1 LEIEPL
7 TNSRFLL
14 RWPATGESPVLQ
26 ESSTVGPNSVWLSVP
41 EALETA
47 GAFRQVVV
55 SASGQSRFFR
65 LFRFSAEPAR
75 IIETSP
81 ADGEMEVSVHRETV
95 FRFDAPLAADT
106 LLSIAIVSA
115 RAAGTSLLTR
125 SELATDRRSV
135 ALFYQEPIPANT
147 RVQVRFDGFLVLDDA
162 GRALDADADG
172 LPGGVL
178 ETSFTTVNATAVGNT
193 AVVGQVLASEKNPD
207 GSDRPLRGVTITVDG
222 AEQDLRTQTAADGT
236 FRLQPAPAGRF
247 FVHIDGRT
255 SPLSRWPEGAYY
267 PFVGKTWEA
276 EPGRTN
282 NLAGG
287 DGRIFLP
294 LVPADALQTVN
305 ATDTTVISFSPSVL
319 AATPTLVGVEI
330 RVPAN
335 ALFSDNGTRGG
346 RVGIA
351 PVAPD
356 RLPEPLPPGLSL
368 PLVITI
374 QTDGPSNFDR
384 PVPVRFP
391 NLPDPVTGDVL
402 PPGAKTALWSFDHDT
417 GRWEIA
423 GPMTISADGRFAETD
438 PGVGVRQP
446 GWHGSAPGGPG
457 GGPGGPGGG
466 GPGDDCEACDDD
478 PPKEPPDCNFFDPF
492 CEGNNCRKEA
502 RLLANSVQDLILD
515 IGAANMTDGAPGC
528 AAGIAGSAARAAR
541 DCALDLEPCG
551 GIDIGNPI
559 IDGAVGAALGCI
571 PKVGAIL
578 GAAWTFKSVIFNVD
592 AVIDCAGKQGQR
604 PSLHGAIGGVGGSF
618 NPVAARLKLLL
629 SQQLEVCEASS
640 NLVAAWFGP
649 VWAVAQTPQEGDL
662 YASFFQAVA
671 DTVQPDSDGQRAVTA
686 AERATLLG
694 RPRPSSTSA
703 ADVEQLLHRL
713 NLMAT
718 GTFRAGTPEADA
730 FLVAQAEWDAVV
742 AERVAEGWETLL
754 DGIFRVAA
762 VVSSLAE
769 PAAGSSSYGTWTS
782 SAANPNLHATPSDNA
797 TSLEPAFPKRSHF
810 FDLQDLATG
819 FRRQGR
825 LTPDGK
831 LPPQI
836 LAMDR
841 RYRISFLDPETGR
854 IGSATFRSASAGL
867 RTRIPAAP
875 LLQDASPDRDG
886 DGLGDRA
893 EWILGSDP
901 ANPDS
906 DGDGLTD
913 GAEFQTG
920 DNPIDGREVVIGV
933 IGGADTP
940 GTAEHLAIDGEVAVV
955 ADGTSGVAV
964 FDLTDP
970 RSPVRIAQIAV
981 PQARSVALSG
991 GLALVGRGN
1000 GASLLDLR
1008 LPSQPSVLTNFAGSA
1023 VTSVALASP
1032 FGYFGRG
1039 PNVEVVDLV
1048 TARLLPAVALGTT
1061 VHDLAVDGDVLHV
1074 LTASDLRLYRRV
1086 GATLQELSRTPVA
1099 GGPSPL
1105 EAGRK
1110 LFAGGGRAYVG
1121 YFDGF
1126 TILDVSNQ
1134 TAPVVLARQPRTQA
1148 AIHDLVENGSGQLAT
1163 TTSSAGTSTLAVSLY
1178 EVLSG
1183 TSTTNFV
1190 TTLPTPGDPRSI
1202 VIHRGLAYVADG
1214 PGGLQ
1219 VLNFLPRDTAGQR
1232 PSIAFGPPLNTQTS
1246 LEIGSTPLL
1255 TFVTGD
1261 DRQVREVELYRDG
1274 QRIASAGSFPFQIP
1288 VPIAPADAGQG
1299 SVVFRA
1305 RAIDTA
1311 GNERWTDERRVTLTP
1326 DQTPPEI
1333 YLLSPANGGEF
1344 LPGIVDSIT
1353 VGFSE
1358 AMSVGS
1364 LANGL
1369 LLNEAGP
1376 DGNHATADDRAIPVS
1391 IGYQGANLT
1400 AELRPTP
1407 AFPAGRYRLR
1417 ATTGVTDASGLAL
1430 ASERV
1435 WTFRIPPPAVIASTP
1450 NNNSNHRPGT
1460 LTEITAR
1467 FTGLMDAASLR
1478 SSGFHLAHAGSD
1490 GQVGTADD
1498 LPLDVSTL
1506 SFSAVSNRMSFMPAT
1521 PLRSGRYRATL
1532 TTNAVDILGNA
1543 LAAAVSWNFS
1553 VPFPSVTSVE
1563 PPDGHARPVNGISSI
1578 QVGFSEPMN
1587 PDSLAIGFTLALTNG
1602 SPTLGGV
1609 VDYDPATQLGTLR
1622 FSGPLP
1628 AGEYRFQ
1635 VTSNAT
1641 DRFGNPVNPAFSSRF
1656 GVHGPVS
1663 WAVDADGNW
1672 NTATNWTPHRPGLA
1686 DDVVINRP
1694 AGVFTISH
1702 TSGQSL
1708 VNTLESAENLSLT
1721 GGTLTIRSNSFVR
1734 GSLSLQNA
1742 TLSNAADL
1750 RVDGPVTFG
1759 SNASLIGPGQLTL
1772 GGPATLQGG
1781 SLANSV
1787 GIAGQRIIVEA
1798 GPLSWTTGNVD
1809 PYDSSASAHWIIGPG
1824 ATLEAIAGTT
1834 SRDWQAR
1841 QSTIWNRGTFRQSGT
1856 TNRLRWISLSVTNDG
1871 LWDITAGQADVQGS
1885 LVQSG
1890 RLAIAADSSLRLSG
1904 DTGTFQLAEGGVIE
1918 GAGEFSVRRKET
1930 QIAGRI
1936 AMTGGATFE
1945 SLTASITGRLEP
1957 GNGALSFINTDVVFD
1972 NGPLALPGPV
1982 TLREGTLDF
1991 RHPTSLGDLRWN
2003 FGRIHANAAINVSNF
2018 VRIGDITVGNGAE
2031 VSGPGPLRLLN
2042 GAEFLRFFTLETN
2055 AVLEHAGRTV
2065 WRPLSS
2071 SQLSGITFDP
2081 GAIFRNLPDG
2091 TFEIATNR
2099 NFTGRGTFENLG
2111 TLVKPNNL
2119 FTNAISVAL
2128 ESPGNLQVEGGLLVV
2143 SAGGTLGGTV
2153 HIAND
2158 AALEIT
2164 GNNLVP
2170 QWRLSG
2176 RFTGG
2181 GALRILGG
2189 SNHLSGSL
2197 QGPQL
2202 ALAGGVTHLRL
2213 PANIL
2218 LTNAEIRGGTMW
2230 CDGNLTLSGTN
2241 TLLSGR
2247 DTRVRGDVILRNDG
2261 SLIEGATWL
2270 DTDVENAGTW
2280 TYTTSLPPRYTRT
2293 FRNLPGAT
2301 FTLTNITSVPS
2312 NDPEPGAFDNAGL
2325 VRKLGTRN
2333 AFLPFAFTNRG
2344 VIEISGSLSF
2354 HRAFIQTETGL
2365 TRLTG
2370 GRLAPEANPNFLGGE
2385 FHGPGIIGS
2394 DGSSFNRITNSAHLR
2409 PGGPNGFGTL
2419 SFNTPAA
2426 YLTLESRVT
2435 LRIGG
2440 PTPDTEHDQLRG
2452 SSVLWLGGSLR
2463 LEFVQGFN
2471 PAVGSKFLI
2480 VSASSRNRTFQST
2493 FESVGLPAGKTV
2505 RLNYLPAGVEAEII
2519 AGP

>member
-1 LEIEPL
+1 
-7 TNSRFLL
+7 
-14 RWPATGESPVLQ
+14 
-26 ESSTVGPNSVWLSVP
+26 
-41 EALETA
+41 
-47 GAFRQVVV
+47 
-55 SASGQSRFFR
+55 
-65 LFRFSAEPAR
+65 
-75 IIETSP
+75 
-81 ADGEMEVSVHRETV
+81 MHRETV
-95 FRFDAPLAADT
+95 FRFDAPLAPDT
-106 LLSIAIVSA
+106 LLDAAIVSA
-115 RAAGTSLLTR
+115 RAAGTPLLTR

-135 ALFYQEPIPANT
+135 ALFYLEPIPANT
-147 RVQVRFDGFLVLDDA
+147 RVQVRFDGFRVLDDA
-162 GRALDADADG
+162 VRALDADADG
-172 LPGGVL
+172 LPGGLL
-178 ETSFTTVNATAVGNT
+178 ETSFTTVNATAVGST

-222 AEQDLRTQTAADGT
+222 AEQDLRTQTASDGT

-255 SPLSRWPEGAYY
+255 SPLSLWPEGAYY

-294 LVPADALQTVN
+294 LVPADALQTVS
-305 ATDTTVISFSPSVL
+305 ATDTTVVAFSPSVVAASPAL
-319 AATPTLVGVEI
+319 AGVEI

-346 RVGIA
+346 RVGLA

-391 NLPDPVTGDVL
+391 NLPDPITGEVL
-402 PPGAKTALWSFDHDT
+402 PAGAKTALWSFDHDT

-446 GWHGSAPGGPG
+446 GWHGAAPGGPG

-466 GPGDDCEACDDD
+466 GPGDDCETCDDD

-502 RLLANSVQDLILD
+502 RLLANSVEDLILD
-515 IGAANMTDGAPGC
+515 IGAANMKDGAPGC

-578 GAAWTFKSVIFNVD
+578 GTAWTFKSVIFNVD

-604 PSLHGAIGGVGGSF
+604 TSLHGAIGGVGGSF

-649 VWAVAQTPQEGDL
+649 AWAVAQTPQETDL
-662 YASFFQAVA
+662 YAAFFRAVA

-686 AERATLLG
+686 AERAALLEL
-694 RPRPSSTSA
+694 PRPSSASA
-703 ADVEQLLHRL
+703 TDVEQLLNRL

-718 GTFRAGTPEADA
+718 GAFRAGTPEADA
-730 FLVAQAEWDAVV
+730 FLAAQAQWDAVV
-742 AERVAEGWETLL
+742 EKRLAEGWETLW
-754 DGIFRVAA
+754 DGILRVAA

-782 SAANPNLHATPSDNA
+782 SVANPSLHALPADNA

-836 LAMDR
+836 LAIDR
-841 RYRISFLDPETGR
+841 RYRISYLDPETGR
-854 IGSATFRSASAGL
+854 IGSATFRSASAGR

-875 LLQDASPDRDG
+875 LLQDAGPDRDG
-886 DGLGDRA
+886 DSLGDRA

-906 DGDGLTD
+906 DGDGAAD
-913 GAEFQTG
+913 GAEFRTG

-940 GTAEHLAIDGEVAVV
+940 GTAEQVAVDGETALV
-955 ADGTSGVAV
+955 ADGNSGVAV
-964 FDLTDP
+964 FDLSDP
-970 RSPVRIAQIAV
+970 RSPVRIAQVNIPGV
-981 PQARSVALSG
+981 RSVALSG
-991 GLALVGRGN
+991 GWALVGRAN

-1008 LPSQPSVLTNFAGSA
+1008 VPSLPAVLTNFTGAGVFSF
-1023 VTSVALASP
+1023 ALASP

-1039 PNVEVVDLV
+1039 SNIEVVDLV
-1048 TARLLPAVALGTT
+1048 TARLLQPVALGAP
-1061 VHDLAVDGDVLHV
+1061 VQDFAVIGDVLHV
-1074 LTASDLRLYRRV
+1074 LTAVDLRLFRRV
-1086 GATLQELSRTPVA
+1086 GATLQELSRIPVS

-1105 EAGRK
+1105 ETGRK

-1126 TILDVSNQ
+1126 TILDVSNP

-1148 AIHDLVENGSGQLAT
+1148 AIHDLVENGSGQLVAT
-1163 TTSSAGTSTLAVSLY
+1163 TSFSGTGTLAVSLY
-1178 EVLSG
+1178 DVLSG
-1183 TSTTNFV
+1183 TSTTNFIAN
-1190 TTLPTPGDPRSI
+1190 LPTPGDPRAI
-1202 VIHRGLAYVADG
+1202 AIHRGLAYVADG
-1214 PGGLQ
+1214 PAGLQ
-1219 VLNFLPRDTAGQR
+1219 VLNFLSRDTAGQR
-1232 PSIAFGPPLNTQTS
+1232 PSIAFGPPLDTQAS

-1255 TFVTGD
+1255 TFTTGD
-1261 DRQVREVELYRDG
+1261 DRQVREVELHRDG

-1288 VPIAPADAGQG
+1288 LPIAPAAAGQN

-1344 LPGIVDSIT
+1344 LPGTVDAII

-1358 AMSVGS
+1358 GMSVDS
-1364 LANGL
+1364 LSTSL

-1376 DGNHATADDRAIPVS
+1376 DGNHGTADDRAIPVS
-1391 IGYQGANLT
+1391 LVYQSVNLT
-1400 AELRPTP
+1400 AELRPNP

-1417 ATTGVTDASGLAL
+1417 ATTGLTDAAGLAL

-1450 NNNSNHRPGT
+1450 NNRSSHRPGT
-1460 LTEITAR
+1460 LTQITAR
-1467 FTGLMDAASLR
+1467 FSGLMDAPSLR
-1478 SSGFHLAHAGSD
+1478 SGGFRLAHAGSD
-1490 GQVGTADD
+1490 DQVGTADD
-1498 LPLDVSTL
+1498 VPLDVSTL
-1506 SFSAVSNRMSFMPAT
+1506 SFSAVSNRMSFVPAT
-1521 PLRSGRYRATL
+1521 PLRSGQYRATL
-1532 TTNAVDILGNA
+1532 TTNAVDILGNS

-1553 VPFPSVTSVE
+1553 VPFPSVTSVD

-1578 QVGFSEPMN
+1578 QVGFSEPME
-1587 PDSLAIGFTLALTNG
+1587 PASLAVGLTLALTNG

-1628 AGEYRFQ
+1628 PGEYLFQ

-1641 DRFGNPVNPAFSSRF
+1641 DRFGNPVNPTFTSRF

-1663 WAVDADGNW
+1663 WAVDADGTW
-1672 NTATNWTPHRPGLA
+1672 NTSTNWSPHRPGLA
-1686 DDVVINRP
+1686 DDVVIDRP

-1702 TSGQSL
+1702 TTGQSL
-1708 VNTLESAENLSLT
+1708 VNTLHAAENLRLT
-1721 GGTLTIRSNSFVR
+1721 GGGLTLQSNSIITGSVFV
-1734 GSLSLQNA
+1734 QNGV
-1742 TLSNAADL
+1742 LSNPANL
-1750 RVDGPVTFG
+1750 RITGPVTFG
-1759 SNASLIGPGQLTL
+1759 PNATVRGGGTLTL
-1772 GGPATLQGG
+1772 AGPAALEGG
-1781 SLANSV
+1781 TLANSV
-1787 GIAGQRIIVEA
+1787 GIGGQTMVLEG
-1798 GPLSWTTGNVD
+1798 GPLTWATGNLD
-1809 PYDSSASAHWIIGPG
+1809 PDLSSSPTLWILNPG
-1824 ATLEAIAGTT
+1824 TSLEAVSGST
-1834 SRDWQAR
+1834 SRDWQATR
-1841 QSTIWNRGTFRQSGT
+1841 SAIWNRGTFRQSGT
-1856 TNRLRWISLSVTNDG
+1856 TNRLRWISLSITNDG

-1930 QIAGRI
+1930 QLAGRFAI
-1936 AMTGGATFE
+1936 TGGATFE
-1945 SLTASITGRLEP
+1945 SLTANLTGPLEP
-1957 GNGALSFINTDVVFD
+1957 GNGALTFINTDALFD
-1972 NGPLALPGPV
+1972 NGPLQLPGPF
-1982 TLREGTLDF
+1982 TLREGTLHF
-1991 RHPTSLGDLRWN
+1991 RHPTAFGDLRWN
-2003 FGRIHANAAINVSNF
+2003 FGRIHANAAITVSNF
-2018 VRIGDITVGNGAE
+2018 VRIGDTVVGNGAE
-2031 VSGPGPLRLLN
+2031 ASGPGPIRLLG
-2042 GAEFLRFFTLETN
+2042 GAEFLRYFSIETN

-2065 WRPLSS
+2065 WRPQSS
-2071 SQLSGITFDP
+2071 SQLPGISFDP
-2081 GAIFRNLPDG
+2081 GAILRNLPAG

-2099 NFTGRGTFENLG
+2099 NFTGDGTFENLG
-2111 TLVKPNNL
+2111 TLVKADNN
-2119 FTNAISVAL
+2119 FTNRVSVML
-2128 ESPGNLQVEGGLLVV
+2128 ENSGKLQIDGGLLQV

-2153 HIAND
+2153 QITTNAT
-2158 AALEIT
+2158 LEIL
-2164 GNNLVP
+2164 GNNLLP

-2176 RFTGG
+2176 RFTGD

-2189 SNHLSGSL
+2189 SNHLTGSL

-2202 ALAGGVTHLRL
+2202 ALAGSVTHLRL
-2213 PANIL
+2213 PANIT
-2218 LTNAEIRGGTMW
+2218 LTNAEIRGGTVW

-2241 TLLSGR
+2241 TFLTGR
-2247 DTRVRGDVILRNDG
+2247 DTRVRGNVLLRNDG
-2261 SLIEGATWL
+2261 SLTEAATWL

-2280 TYTTSLPPRYTRT
+2280 IYTTSQSPRYTRV

-2312 NDPEPGAFDNAGL
+2312 NDTEPGAFDNAGL

-2370 GRLAPEANPNFLGGE
+2370 GRLAPEGNPRVLGGE
-2385 FHGPGIIGS
+2385 IHGPGIVGIEGG
-2394 DGSSFNRITNSAHLR
+2394 DFYRITNSAHLR

-2419 SFNTPAA
+2419 SLSAAAA
-2426 YLTLESRVT
+2426 YLSLESRVT

-2440 PTPDTEHDQLRG
+2440 PNPDTEHDQLRG
-2452 SSVLWLGGSLR
+2452 SSILWLGGALR
-2463 LEFVQGFN
+2463 LEFVQGYH
-2471 PAVGSKFLI
+2471 PAIGTKFLI
-2480 VSASSRNRTFQST
+2480 VSASSRNQTFRSN
-2493 FESVGLPAGKTV
+2493 FENVGLPAGRTV